1 MKQHVTNWNW
11 FISFSMEHMT
21 TSWQRGNG
29 LAFSVKC
36 MLFLGQLSDCQLSAS
51 HEEPR
56 SMELMCNQLKPINC
70 YILRILKR
78 TVTRWCHKFPS
89 VSCNCQSVHWT
100 HKLSV
105 CPHRHH
111 GGSTSVASQRDSR
124 LCSPTRIPL
133 SVSDF
138 SEVTAG
144 RQAGR
149 RQDRRNSPSHVLRL
163 STLP

>member
-1 MKQHVTNWNW
+1 MKQHVTNWDW
-11 FISFSMEHMT
+11 FIAFSMEHMT

-29 LAFSVKC
+29 LAFSVKG

-56 SMELMCNQLKPINC
+56 SMELTCNQLKPINC
-70 YILRILKR
+70 CILRILKCA
-78 TVTRWCHKFPS
+78 VTRYCHKFPS
-89 VSCNCQSVHWT
+89 VSCHWQSVHRT

-111 GGSTSVASQRDSR
+111 GGSTSVASQRGSQ
-124 LCSPTRIPL
+124 LCFPTRIPL

-138 SEVTAG
+138 PETTTG
-144 RQAGR
+144 RQVVGGR
-149 RQDRRNSPSHVLRL
+149 R
-163 STLP
+163 